1 MELIILT
8 PGKTVFSG
16 AVKAINTP
24 GTSGKIEI
32 LENHAPI
39 VASLKEGKIT
49 VTTDS
54 NEVIEFNTSGGFL
67 EVLSNNVSILLETV
81 EQ

>member
-8 PGKTVFSG
+8 PGKMVFSG
-16 AVKAINTP
+16 AVKAVNTP

-39 VASLKEGKIT
+39 VASLKEGTIK
-49 VTTDS
+49 VTTDE
-54 NEVIEFNTSGGFL
+54 NKVVEFVTSGGFL

>member
-24 GTSGKIEI
+24 GTSGKLEI

-49 VTTDS
+49 VTTDT
-54 NEVIEFNTSGGFL
+54 NEVLEYTTSGGFL

>member
-16 AVKAINTP
+16 AAKAINTP

-39 VASLKEGKIT
+39 VASLKEGTIT
-49 VTTDS
+49 VTTKE
-54 NEVIEFNTSGGFL
+54 NKVVEFVTSGGFM